1 MHILTY
7 FGPKRVD
14 KSLPCHRISAYS
26 SHSVCDLCVA
36 LNAHRKL
43 SKTQAELSLANA
55 LFNQHKMDF
64 GMARRSVEEVRQNAI
79 DFPHDVVFI
88 QCDGMDN
95 RQGVTS
101 NLVFS
106 SLCSRSYFVDA

>member
-1 MHILTY
+1 MAANENALNSLT
-7 FGPKRVD
+7 FKCFLLKP
-14 KSLPCHRISAYS
+14 SLSAYT

-36 LNAHRKL
+36 INAHRKS

-101 NLVFS
+101 NLVI
-106 SLCSRSYFVDA
+106 